1 MIYDYVNMLGLKKR
15 VIAKEEK
22 DGKISVNLWCMEN
35 GEFCGSGVLTKEEF
49 EKHLKIYNA
58 VRVDNE

>member
-1 MIYDYVNMLGLKKR
+1 MIYDYVNKLGLKKR
-15 VIAKEEK
+15 VVAHEEN
-22 DGKISVNLWCMEN
+22 DGKISVTLWCMEN

-58 VRVDNE
+58 VTVDNE